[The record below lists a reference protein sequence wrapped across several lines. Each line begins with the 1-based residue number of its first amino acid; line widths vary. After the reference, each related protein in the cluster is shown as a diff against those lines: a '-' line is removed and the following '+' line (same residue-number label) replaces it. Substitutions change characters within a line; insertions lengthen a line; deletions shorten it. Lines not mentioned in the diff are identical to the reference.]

1 MFRWGGSHY
10 ALVAT
15 LVASGGVGLGAKNC
29 ILIIVDGD
37 AIGFS
42 VGGRLFARGDSARWA
57 DVCTGTAINTYVWVD

>member
-15 LVASGGVGLGAKNC
+15 LVASGGFGLGAKKNC

-42 VGGRLFARGDSARWA
+42 VGGRLFAWGDSA
-57 DVCTGTAINTYVWVD
+57 

>member
-15 LVASGGVGLGAKNC
+15 LVASGGGLGAKKNC

-42 VGGRLFARGDSARWA
+42 VGGRLFARGDSA
-57 DVCTGTAINTYVWVD
+57 